1 MNVLKDNKTNYYL
14 DYKVAGY
21 YASDIR
27 NMTLTKFIEIG
38 VKREM
43 KVVYEVFIEDDN
55 YDTPPT
61 RIELIFSEL
70 TTLEEKILK
79 ENNLKYEYTDENKVK
94 IRDEN
99 FIYCTVEIDNE
110 NKGIFLEKTKNY
122 CNYIKG
128 DYYFL
133 EKSKNLVISKE
144 GVKVELI
151 FLKK

>member
-1 MNVLKDNKTNYYL
+1 MEVIYD
-14 DYKVAGY
+14 
-21 YASDIR
+21 
-27 NMTLTKFIEIG
+27 
-38 VKREM
+38 
-43 KVVYEVFIEDDN
+43 VFIEDDEERFN
-55 YDTPPT
+55 NSPQK
-61 RIELIFSEL
+61 IEIIFSKLMEKEKEL
-70 TTLEEKILK
+70 LEKYSF
-79 ENNLKYEYTDENKVK
+79 KYEYVEKNKVK
-94 IRDEN
+94 IKDEN

>member
-1 MNVLKDNKTNYYL
+1 MNFLKLKDAANKLLEFMEKYDL
-14 DYKVAGY
+14 DDY
-21 YASDIR
+21 
-27 NMTLTKFIEIG
+27 
-38 VKREM
+38 
-43 KVVYEVFIEDDN
+43 
-55 YDTPPT
+55 
-61 RIELIFSEL
+61 
-70 TTLEEKILK
+70 
-79 ENNLKYEYTDENKVK
+79 
-94 IRDEN
+94 
-99 FIYCTVEIDNE
+99 NE

>member
-1 MNVLKDNKTNYYL
+1 
-14 DYKVAGY
+14 
-21 YASDIR
+21 
-27 NMTLTKFIEIG
+27 
-38 VKREM
+38 M
-43 KVVYEVFIEDDN
+43 KVIYEVFIEDD
-55 YDTPPT
+55 DASLT

-70 TTLEEKILK
+70 TALEKKILEE
-79 ENNLKYEYTDENKVK
+79 NNFKYEYTNENKIK
-94 IRDEN
+94 IKDEN